1 MKRIPLIISM
11 VALLSACSGDA
22 VYRIDGK
29 LSNLEDRFVYAV
41 FESEGR
47 NVVDTIVCYKPGQ
60 FRIEQNQ
67 TGFNQV
73 TLFFEDKAVW
83 FTIYLEP
90 NERVTLSGD
99 MQEPDMLQAKGGQL
113 NNELSSIRKQLF
125 PLLKERADLL
135 HRFKNEPLDPNDLTS
150 RLVNVNHQLNEQAL
164 AYVREHPNE
173 AASVVLIKT
182 FLVNPD
188 DTRMLDELLITLHPD
203 LQDFYLVRELEQYNA
218 RAKRTSLGADAPDFT
233 LKNIYGD
240 TVSLDSFS
248 RRHLLLTFIAPWCD
262 MCQTD
267 DLYLN
272 EIYRDYPEDKLGQ
285 LLVSL
290 DDDMNTLRNVLEE
303 DSIRWNFVADSA
315 GQSTMMV
322 DLYNVS
328 ALPRCFLIDEEGKI
342 ILKTDN
348 GVEIKQTLKQI
359 FK

>member
-1 MKRIPLIISM
+1 M
-11 VALLSACSGDA
+11 VALLSACSEDA

-29 LSNLEDRFVYAV
+29 LSNLKDGLVYAV

-47 NVVDTIVCYKPGQ
+47 NAVDSAVCHKPGQ
-60 FRIEQNQ
+60 FRIVQNQ
-67 TGFNQV
+67 TDFNQV
-73 TLFFEDKAVW
+73 TLFFENKTIW

-90 NERVTLSGD
+90 GEHVTLSGD
-99 MQEPDMLQAKGGQL
+99 MQEPDLLQAKGGRL
-113 NNELSSIRKQLF
+113 NNELSSIRKQLS
-125 PLLKERADLL
+125 PLLKERAELL
-135 HRFKNEPLDPNDLTS
+135 HLLKSESIDPNDLTS
-150 RLVNVNHQLNEQAL
+150 RLANVNHRLSEQAL
-164 AYVREHPNE
+164 AYVREHPDE

-182 FLVNPD
+182 FLFNPD

-203 LQDFYLVRELEQYNA
+203 LKDFYLVRELEQYNA
-218 RAKRTSLGADAPDFT
+218 RAQRTSLGAEAPGFT
-233 LKNIYGD
+233 LTNIYGD

-248 RRHLLLTFIAPWCD
+248 RRYLLLTFTAPWCD

-267 DLYLN
+267 DLHLN
-272 EIYRDYPEDKLGQ
+272 EIHRDYPEDKLGQ

-290 DDDMNTLRNVLEE
+290 DDDMNVLRNVLLE
-303 DSIRWNFVADSA
+303 DSIRWNLIADSA

-348 GVEIKQTLKQI
+348 GVEVEQTLKQI